1 MLNCFFVVLIK
12 QTSLWRQD
20 VRLQTLKMNDLTALI
35 QKKYGKIKLPGT
47 RIFSE
52 KSALCPV
59 SDQNGSIIVIALMVL
74 VIMTVIGLISSDTVV
89 TENFII
95 RNQAI
100 YKQNVNMVEAAMMIG
115 SQELMQTPNDQLDV
129 DLAGNDWLVPVT
141 DFRDDNSE
149 DNWYSTNHLTRV
161 LQAATSLD
169 LTPSAAIDPLQPLAD
184 RGENESNLLVSFVG
198 WETVEYPGGG
208 SESIVAGS
216 SQLKEGRILGE
227 YVSLAD
233 GASNGFGM
241 LRMEM
246 GVRQFVI
253 DI

>member
-1 MLNCFFVVLIK
+1 
-12 QTSLWRQD
+12 
-20 VRLQTLKMNDLTALI
+20 
-35 QKKYGKIKLPGT
+35 
-47 RIFSE
+47 
-52 KSALCPV
+52 
-59 SDQNGSIIVIALMVL
+59 
-74 VIMTVIGLISSDTVV
+74 VV

-149 DNWYSTNHLTRV
+149 DNWYSTNHSTRV